1 MSYINEGILL
11 QSYSQTACQK
21 LHKCGVHTL
30 RQRQD
35 GRHFAHN
42 IFECIFLNE
51 NCSILIKISL
61 KYVRKCP
68 MDNNPAFV
76 QKMAWGQTG
85 DKPLFEP
92 MMALFGDAYMH
103 LLASMS

>member
-11 QSYSQTACQK
+11 QSYSQTAHQK
-21 LHKCGVHTL
+21 LHKCGVNTL

-42 IFECIFLNE
+42 IFLNE

-85 DKPLFEP
+85 DKPLSEP
-92 MMALFGDAYMH
+92 MMASFGDAYMH